1 MLVTQ
6 PIKAPYPM
14 AGVQTYKL
22 SNTWIDICVYMY
34 ISMGIRLIYSSTK
47 ILSVG
52 NIMKRSL
59 LYGLIFGGVVIAA
72 LASIL
77 LSSPQPVIAQ
87 YVVGGELEAPQISK
101 GFDYSTLLIVGG
113 VAAAS
118 ILIGLYVA
126 SRMKGSE
133 Q

>member
-1 MLVTQ
+1 
-6 PIKAPYPM
+6 M

-34 ISMGIRLIYSSTK
+34 ISMGIRLIYSSTN

-72 LASIL
+72 LASTL

-87 YVVGGELEAPQISK
+87 PYVVGGELETPQISK

-118 ILIGLYVA
+118 ILIGLYVV

>member
-1 MLVTQ
+1 
-6 PIKAPYPM
+6 
-14 AGVQTYKL
+14 
-22 SNTWIDICVYMY
+22 
-34 ISMGIRLIYSSTK
+34 
-47 ILSVG
+47 
-52 NIMKRSL
+52 MKRSL

-87 YVVGGELEAPQISK
+87 YVVVGGELEAPQISK

>member
-1 MLVTQ
+1 
-6 PIKAPYPM
+6 M
-14 AGVQTYKL
+14 AGVKTYKL

-87 YVVGGELEAPQISK
+87 YVVGGELETPQISK

>member
-1 MLVTQ
+1 
-6 PIKAPYPM
+6 
-14 AGVQTYKL
+14 
-22 SNTWIDICVYMY
+22 MY

-52 NIMKRSL
+52 NMMKRSL

-87 YVVGGELEAPQISK
+87 YVVVGGELETPQISK